1 MAAVINSMVATC
13 EASKVIFETWL
24 IDVLP
29 RLATTPD
36 KDIDTLLPHLWKPQ
50 AKQD

>member
-1 MAAVINSMVATC
+1 MPT
-13 EASKVIFETWL
+13 

-36 KDIDTLLPHLWKPQ
+36 KDIDTQLPH
-50 AKQD
+50 